1 MTGIRWSSQRRCIHQ
16 LTSLHSVLV
25 RSEYFSG
32 NFSLHRLQTL
42 VPNTLAR
49 QLAPSLHVACS
60 VQCVVTYLEELV
72 VYLQRLA
79 LFAPW

>member
-1 MTGIRWSSQRRCIHQ
+1 MTGLRWSPLRRSTHQ

-32 NFSLHRLQTL
+32 NFSLHFLQTL

-49 QLAPSLHVACS
+49 QLALAHVTDS
-60 VQCVVTYLEELV
+60 VV
-72 VYLQRLA
+72 
-79 LFAPW
+79 